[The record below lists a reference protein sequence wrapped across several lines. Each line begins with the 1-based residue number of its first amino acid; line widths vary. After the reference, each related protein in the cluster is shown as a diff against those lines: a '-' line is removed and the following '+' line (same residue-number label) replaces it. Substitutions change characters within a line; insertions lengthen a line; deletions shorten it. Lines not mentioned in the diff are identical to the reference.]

1 MKKIIVLG
9 GGTAGWL
16 TALLV
21 REFYPQFEVTVVESD
36 TIGILGAGEG
46 TVPHI
51 VAVLDFL
58 KIPVSALMRECGA
71 TLKTGIKFT
80 NWHGDNTAYFHN
92 FTGNDELEMWD
103 LDSIFR
109 SNVLPTM
116 LVGKNI
122 PLDSASFIARLSAE
136 GKVPFVV
143 GEIPPAD
150 LQNYPDPLQ
159 RLHHLGSFA
168 LHFDARL
175 LAGFLGRL
183 ARKERN
189 IARVEG
195 KFAQVNTD
203 ADGNISGLSLE
214 DGRVLGCDFIFDCSG
229 FARLLLGKHFNET
242 WVDYSKHLP
251 LDTALPFFIPHDGG
265 NLPPYTE
272 AIAMKYGWIWKIP
285 VQERYGCGYV
295 FDSSF
300 ISEEEALKEV
310 EDKLGFSV
318 TSPKTFRFKAGAFS
332 NSLVKNCFAVGLA
345 QNFVEP
351 LEATSIWVFTR
362 NLINFLKSDAI
373 NNLTPEVTNRI
384 NAGCRMVNDPIPEF
398 LQLHYLTRRRDSPF
412 WQTFR
417 ERMTIIPSLQEKLE
431 LWQEMPLFDHDTVA
445 LEMFKAPSWITV
457 GAGVDI
463 FNRAAFQRLSA
474 NSRLESNL
482 NDGYQRLLRKQENVA
497 RLCLSHAEFISRMK
511 GVAAR

>member
-21 REFYPQFEVTVVESD
+21 RKFYPQFEVTVVESD
-36 TIGILGAGEG
+36 AIGILGAGEG

-58 KIPVSALMRECGA
+58 DIPVSSLMRECGA
-71 TLKTGIKFT
+71 TLKTGIKFS

-109 SNVLPTM
+109 FNALPTM
-116 LVGKNI
+116 LVGQNI
-122 PLDSASFIARLSAE
+122 PLDSASFITKLSATA
-136 GKVPFVV
+136 KVPFVV
-143 GEIPPAD
+143 GEIPAAE

-183 ARKERN
+183 ARNDRN
-189 IARVEG
+189 IARIEG
-195 KFAQVNTD
+195 RLARVNTD
-203 ADGNISGLSLE
+203 EAGNISGLTLE
-214 DGRVLGCDFIFDCSG
+214 DGALLDCDFIFDCSG
-229 FARLLLGKHFNET
+229 FARLLLGRHFGER

-300 ISEEEALKEV
+300 INEEAALREV
-310 EDKLGFSV
+310 EEFLGFPV
-318 TSPKTFRFKAGAFS
+318 NSPKTFKFKAGAFN

-351 LEATSIWVFTR
+351 LEATSIWVFTK

-373 NNLTPEVTNRI
+373 NNLTPEVTDRI
-384 NAGCRMVNDPIPEF
+384 NAACRRVNDPIPEF
-398 LQLHYLTRRRDSPF
+398 LQLHYLTKRRDSPF
-412 WQTFR
+412 WRTFR

-431 LWQEMPLFDHDTVA
+431 FWQEMPLFDHESVP

-457 GAGVDI
+457 GDGAGV
-463 FNRAAFQRLSA
+463 FNRAAFQRLS
-474 NSRLESNL
+474 NNFNLEKNL
-482 NDGYQRLLRKQENVA
+482 HDGYQRLLRKQENVA
-497 RLCLSHAEFISRMK
+497 GLCMRHADFISRMK
-511 GVAAR
+511 GL